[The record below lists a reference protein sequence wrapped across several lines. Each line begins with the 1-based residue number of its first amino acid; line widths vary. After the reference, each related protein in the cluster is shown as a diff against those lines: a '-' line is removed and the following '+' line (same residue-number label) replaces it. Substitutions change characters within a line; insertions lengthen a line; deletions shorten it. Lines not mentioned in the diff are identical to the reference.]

1 MDPENTS
8 EEVAS
13 PENQADAESQSPAE
27 EEKTTELE
35 FEDTVVVNATKA
47 EVWESIS
54 DPEVLATCVPG
65 AEEIERLSERTYTVE
80 ITRGLSSLTISLAGE
95 VELVEMNEPDWIVAS
110 GQAYDSRSHSDFEG
124 LAAMEMVETENDEVQ
139 ISYKAN
145 LTFTG
150 GVASIPTRIVDRLIR
165 SDVEEYF
172 ENVKAVVDEEE

>member
-1 MDPENTS
+1 MDPENTP

-13 PENQADAESQSPAE
+13 PENQTDAESQPPDD
-27 EEKTTELE
+27 EEKTTQLE
-35 FEDTVVVNATKA
+35 FEDSVVVSATKE
-47 EVWESIS
+47 EVWENIS

-65 AEEIERLSERTYTVE
+65 AEEIERLSERMYTVE

-110 GQAYDSRSHSDFEG
+110 GSAYDSRSHSEFEG
-124 LAAMEMVETENDEVQ
+124 LAAMEMVETEDDEVQ
-139 ISYKAN
+139 ISYKAD

-150 GVASIPTRIVDRLIR
+150 GVASIPSRIVGRLIR

-172 ENVKAVVDEEE
+172 ENVKTVVDDGN